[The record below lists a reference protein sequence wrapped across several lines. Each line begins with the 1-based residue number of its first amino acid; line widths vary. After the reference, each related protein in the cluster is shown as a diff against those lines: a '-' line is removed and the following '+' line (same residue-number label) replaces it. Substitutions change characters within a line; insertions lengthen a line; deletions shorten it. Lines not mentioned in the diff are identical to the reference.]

1 MVIILGLELEIN
13 AEQYEYVSE
22 LTDEAGIRVF
32 IGTQNVMPFPYE
44 LGISVAPG
52 YSTGVMLRKVNVTS
66 EGLVIYLII
75 VFIYYYYYYYSKY
88 FAVSDWLNRP
98 ANSS

>member
-1 MVIILGLELEIN
+1 MVIILGLQLELN

-22 LTDEAGIRVF
+22 LTDETGIRVF

-66 EGLVIYLII
+66 LLLLFKIFRRFLL
-75 VFIYYYYYYYSKY
+75 
-88 FAVSDWLNRP
+88 A
-98 ANSS
+98 

>member
-1 MVIILGLELEIN
+1 MVIILGLQLELN

-52 YSTGVMLRKVNVTS
+52 YSTGVMLRKVNITS
-66 EGLVIYLII
+66 EG
-75 VFIYYYYYYYSKY
+75 FKQ
-88 FAVSDWLNRP
+88 
-98 ANSS
+98 

>member
-1 MVIILGLELEIN
+1 MVIILGLQLEIN

-66 EGLVIYLII
+66 EGLCSNILDNSFIIMCIQNISPFVICLIP
-75 VFIYYYYYYYSKY
+75 S
-88 FAVSDWLNRP
+88 